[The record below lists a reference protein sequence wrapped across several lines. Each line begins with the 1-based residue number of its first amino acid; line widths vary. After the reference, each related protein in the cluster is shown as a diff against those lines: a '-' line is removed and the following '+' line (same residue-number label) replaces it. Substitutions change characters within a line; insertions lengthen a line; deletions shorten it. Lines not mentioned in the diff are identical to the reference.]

1 MLAMRLLLRNWRGGE
16 VKILSGAL
24 ILAVAVVTAITVFA
38 NRMELSLERQSNS
51 FLAADRVVSGR
62 FDIPSAWLAMPEQ
75 YGLQQAKVVS
85 FSSMVF
91 AGDEMHL
98 AAVKA
103 VSEKYPLRGRL
114 EVSATAFA
122 SNEDVVVTDKV
133 PAQGEVWVDSRLL
146 ALLGIQLGD
155 FLAVGESDFRVTSV
169 VVREPDQTSGFSVMG
184 PRVLM
189 NVADLA
195 ATEVVLPGSRIS
207 YRWLLAGEA
216 QDIADFEKEL
226 LPLLG
231 EHYRLRNVRD
241 SQQNINSTLDRGGNF
256 LLLAGMIAMLLASVA
271 IAISAQQFSERH
283 VDQVALLKSLGAS
296 AWKIRKL
303 YFMQMAALAIIASV
317 IGLFIGNV
325 LQEIIA
331 SSIISL
337 FKVEL
342 LEANLWSYATGV
354 STGFICL
361 LFFALPPLWHLPT
374 VSPLKVLRREMPV
387 NTVQLWARG
396 LAGLCAI
403 VLLVFAYSRSI
414 TLTLA
419 VVAGLAVLI
428 STSAVMSVVFL
439 KTGRKLGMKAGSIW
453 RLALAS
459 LERHKGQ
466 SVTQIIVFACAFM
479 LLMVIV
485 TLRTSLIDEWR
496 LQLPADAPNHFIVNV
511 SMQDR
516 EQIEHFFKQ
525 QSFKLEPF
533 YPMVLGRIAEV
544 NNEPISEQLRSE
556 VNALQRELNLSWAES
571 LSADNKLIKGQWW
584 DAWQSPTQ
592 SGLAGVSVEQSVAE
606 DMQLT
611 LGDKISFSIGG
622 LKLQAE
628 VASIRTLDWESMR
641 PNFYFLFSP
650 GALNQFTPNFMTS
663 LYIPSDKK
671 TILNQL
677 LRDYPTIVVIEADRI
692 IERIR
697 SIVEQ
702 VSRVIELILWLV
714 LVGGFFVLAA
724 AVNASI
730 YTRLQETG
738 LLRALGSG
746 KRLIMGSLWVEF
758 SVLGLFA
765 GLLAVIGG
773 EALLIALQTL
783 VFKQSVTFHFYL
795 WFFVPLLSAV
805 TVGGFGVYA
814 CRKVISVPPAVVLR
828 EL

>member
-1 MLAMRLLLRNWRGGE
+1 MRLLLRNWRSGE

-51 FLAADRVVSGR
+51 FLAADRVVSSR
-62 FDIPSAWLAMPEQ
+62 FDIPQAWLSIPEQ
-75 YGLQQAKVVS
+75 YRLQQAKVVS
-85 FSSMVF
+85 FNSMVF
-91 AGDEMHL
+91 AGDDMHL

-103 VSEKYPLRGRL
+103 VSENYPLRGNL
-114 EVSATAFA
+114 EVSDKAFA
-122 SNEDVVVTDKV
+122 VGTEVVVAEQV
-133 PAQGEVWVDSRLL
+133 PASGEVWVDSRLL

-155 FLAVGESDFRVTSV
+155 VLAVGESDFRVTKV
-169 VVREPDQTSGFSVMG
+169 VIREPDQTSGFSVMG

-195 ATEVVLPGSRIS
+195 ATEVILPGSRIK

-216 QDIADFEKEL
+216 QDLTGFEKEI

-241 SQQNINSTLDRGGNF
+241 SQQNINSTLDRGSNF

-296 AWKIRKL
+296 SWQIRKL
-303 YFMQMAALAIIASV
+303 YFMQISALAIIASA
-317 IGLFIGNV
+317 IGLLLGNV
-325 LQEIIA
+325 LQEVIA

-342 LEANLWSYATGV
+342 LDANLWSYATGV
-354 STGFICL
+354 ATGLLCL
-361 LFFALPPLWHLPT
+361 LFFALPPLWYLPT

-387 NTVQLWARG
+387 NTVQLWGRG
-396 LAGLCAI
+396 LAGLFAI
-403 VLLVFAYSRSI
+403 VLLVFAYSRNL

-419 VVAGLAVLI
+419 VVAGLTVLI
-428 STSAVMSVVFL
+428 SVAAVMSLVFL
-439 KTGRKLGMKAGSIW
+439 KTGRKLGMKAGSVW

-485 TLRTSLIDEWR
+485 TLRTSLIDEWQ

-511 SMQDR
+511 SAQER
-516 EQIEHFFKQ
+516 VEIEAFFKQ
-525 QSFKLEPF
+525 HSFQLEPF
-533 YPMVLGRIAEV
+533 YPMVLGRVAEV
-544 NNEPISEQLRSE
+544 NDQPISEQLRSE
-556 VNALQRELNLSWAES
+556 VNALRRELNLSWAEN
-571 LSADNKLIKGQWW
+571 LAADNKLIQGQWW
-584 DAWQSPTQ
+584 DTWQSPTQ

-606 DMQLT
+606 DMQLA
-611 LGDKISFSIGG
+611 LGDKINFSIGG
-622 LKLQAE
+622 LKMQAE

-650 GALNQFTPNFMTS
+650 GALKQFTPNFMTS
-663 LYIPSDKK
+663 LYIPSHKK
-671 TILNQL
+671 AILNHL

-697 SIVEQ
+697 NIVEQ

-714 LVGGFFVLAA
+714 LVGGFFVLAS
-724 AVNASI
+724 AVHASI
-730 YTRLQETG
+730 YTRLQEAG

-758 SVLGLFA
+758 ATLGLFS

-773 EALLIALQTL
+773 EALLVALQTL
-783 VFKQSVTFHFYL
+783 VFKQPVSFHFYL
-795 WFFVPLLSAV
+795 WFYVPLLSV
-805 TVGGFGVYA
+805 ITVGGFGVYA